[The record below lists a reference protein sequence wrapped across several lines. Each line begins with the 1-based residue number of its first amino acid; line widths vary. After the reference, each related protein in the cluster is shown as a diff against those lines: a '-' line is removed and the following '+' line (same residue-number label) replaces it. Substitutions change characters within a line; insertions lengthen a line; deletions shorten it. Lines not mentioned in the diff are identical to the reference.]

1 MVLEPMSAQKNPPDR
16 EPQEMKPLTLE
27 EKWKLLIDV
36 VLRDAIGEAETKLP
50 QEGFF
55 PKIKIGLVYPD
66 DEEIY
71 GLLNLEPGTEKAGR
85 VAHVGAYRHGT
96 YRLVSN
102 FFFFD
107 STQDLM
113 DWLQAEDTG
122 SKLIEVFHN
131 LLERVD

>member
-1 MVLEPMSAQKNPPDR
+1 MVLEPLSVQKNPPDQ
-16 EPQEMKPLTLE
+16 EPQEKKPLTVE

-36 VLRDAIGEAETKLP
+36 VLRDAIDEAKAKMP

-71 GLLNLEPGTEKAGR
+71 DLLNLEPGTEKVGR

-107 STQDLM
+107 STRKLM

-122 SKLIEVFHN
+122 PKLIEVFHN
-131 LLERVD
+131 LLERVE

>member
-1 MVLEPMSAQKNPPDR
+1 MNSEALKKNESTPATQG
-16 EPQEMKPLTLE
+16 EKKTLTLE
-27 EKWKLLIDV
+27 EKWNLLIDV
-36 VLRDAIGEAETKLP
+36 VLRDAIAEAEVSLP
-50 QEGFF
+50 HEGFF

-71 GLLNLEPGTEKAGR
+71 GLLNLEPGSDKTGR

-107 STQDLM
+107 STRELM
-113 DWLQAEDTG
+113 DWLKSEDTG

-131 LLERVD
+131 LLERVE